1 MLDFQMMRPNRNN
14 FQPNSD
20 AMSEKKTEKQML
32 KVKKDPKLD
41 AESEKK
47 TQNLMLKMK
56 KRPKS

>member
-41 AESEKK
+41 AES
-47 TQNLMLKMK
+47 
-56 KRPKS
+56 